1 MGGPSSIFNQS
12 QSKMSIYV
20 RTYVHSVG
28 RFRTFVRS
36 GIDADGTQMKK
47 LAFHL
52 SMAG

>member
-1 MGGPSSIFNQS
+1 MGGPSSICRPKSEQNVNIR
-12 QSKMSIYV
+12 MYV
-20 RTYVHSVG
+20 RSVG